1 MQVAI
6 LRWDKVSD
14 VLSLIITSLG
24 IEFHVVAPLHMK
36 RCFMLL
42 VRGFGK

>member
-14 VLSLIITSLG
+14 VLFLTSLG
-24 IEFHVVAPLHMK
+24 IEFHFVTPLHMK
-36 RCFMLL
+36 LFFMLL
-42 VRGFGK
+42 ARGFGK